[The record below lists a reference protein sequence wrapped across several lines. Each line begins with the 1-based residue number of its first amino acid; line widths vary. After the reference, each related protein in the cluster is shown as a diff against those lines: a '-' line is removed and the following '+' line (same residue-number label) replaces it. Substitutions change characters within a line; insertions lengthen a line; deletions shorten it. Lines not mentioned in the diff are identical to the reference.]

1 MKGMRIKYFL
11 GQVKD
16 RMTVGGQRILG
27 VLMLLLTVVSCA
39 IENDIPYPIVE
50 ASIESMV
57 VEGQRG
63 ADSNVFAE
71 ATINKSARTVT
82 IYVNDSVDVTKLKVT
97 CLKITPGAELIPDS
111 TACVDF
117 QKFPAEGFTSLDSIP
132 ASSNTRMDF
141 SSPVH
146 FTLRTY
152 QDYVWTV
159 SVQQLIQRDVE
170 VEGMVDCVI
179 DDNSRVVI
187 VYVGQDQDLTN
198 LNVTKMNLGG
208 EFGTV
213 SPDPTIIKDYSSP
226 VKFYVRRSWEEYS
239 YEWTVYV
246 YKDSEEAGGG
256 TTEAFAMTTRAT
268 VNGKVQSGKTP
279 VVEYCK
285 QDETSWN
292 TVPAANVSVS
302 GNTFTATLTGL
313 SASTAYKYRVSVDGT
328 AGSEQTFTTAA
339 ATPLEN
345 GSMEDWSQDGKQWN
359 PWASGNDA
367 FWGTGNKGSSM
378 LSSIGNITSP
388 TDESVSGKA
397 AYLESKDA
405 QLKLAAGNLFIGDFD
420 LDGTNG
426 LLHFGRPFTSFPTA
440 LRLYYKYTPS
450 IISIVGSSI
459 EETLPSNLKNMV
471 GQSDLFQIYI
481 ALSDKSEPYEIRN
494 NPSKRQLFD
503 PNDANII
510 AYGEYTSSESVTSY
524 KELEIPLEYRA
535 TNRTPKYIII
545 VASSSKYGDY
555 YLGGVGSKLW
565 LDEMELVYE

>member
-1 MKGMRIKYFL
+1 MK
-11 GQVKD
+11 
-16 RMTVGGQRILG
+16 RMIQYNLTRILG
-27 VLMLLLTVVSCA
+27 ILTLTVGILSSCA

-50 ASIESMV
+50 ASIESMT

-63 ADSNVFAE
+63 ADENTFTA

-82 IYVNDSVDVTKLKVT
+82 LYVNDGVDISRLQILSLKT
-97 CLKITPGAELIPDS
+97 TSGAELLADS
-111 TACVDF
+111 AACENYA
-117 QKFPAEGFTSLDSIP
+117 KFPTMGFASLDSIP
-132 ASSNTRMDF
+132 LSSNTRVNF
-141 SSPVH
+141 TNPVT

-152 QDYVWTV
+152 QDYQWKVTV
-159 SVQQLIQRDVE
+159 NQIIQRDID
-170 VEGMVDCVI
+170 VEGMRSYVI
-179 DDNSRVVI
+179 DADTRTVI
-187 VYVGQDQDLTN
+187 IYVDPATDLTN
-198 LNVTKMNLGG
+198 LNVKKLNLGG
-208 EFGTV
+208 EYGRVT
-213 SPDPTIIKDYSSP
+213 PDPTLQKDYSKPSTFN
-226 VKFYVRRSWEEYS
+226 VSCSWEEFS

-246 YKDSEEAGGG
+246 YPDSKENGSSSAD
-256 TTEAFAMTTRAT
+256 AFAMTTRAT
-268 VNGKVQSGKTP
+268 VTGNVQSGKTP
-279 VVEYCK
+279 TVEYRK
-285 QDETSWN
+285 ESEASWS
-292 TVPAANVSVS
+292 TVPSANVSTS
-302 GNTFTATLTGL
+302 GNTFSATLTGL
-313 SASTAYKYRVSVDGT
+313 SASTTYKYRISVDGS
-328 AGSEQTFTTAA
+328 ASSEQTFTTAA

-345 GSMEDWSQDGKQWN
+345 GAMEEWSQDGKQWN
-359 PWASGNDA
+359 PWAAEKDA
-367 FWGTGNKGSSM
+367 FWGTGNKGSSI

-405 QLKLAAGNLFIGDFD
+405 WLKLAAGNLFIGDFD

-440 LRLYYKYTPS
+440 LRLYYKYTPA

-459 EETLPSNLKNMV
+459 EETLPSSLKNMV
-471 GQSDLFQIYI
+471 GQSDLFHIYI

-494 NPSKRQLFD
+494 NPDKRQLFD

-510 AYGEYTSSESVTSY
+510 AYGEYTSSEPVTSY
-524 KELEIPLEYRA
+524 KKLEIPLEYRA

>member
-1 MKGMRIKYFL
+1 MKRMKMKYDFDL
-11 GQVKD
+11 L
-16 RMTVGGQRILG
+16 RAWTLTCGQRVLG
-27 VLMLLLTVVSCA
+27 IWMLILTVVSCA

-50 ASIESMV
+50 ANIESMT

-63 ADSNVFAE
+63 ADENSSAD
-71 ATINKSARTVT
+71 AIINKTSRTVT
-82 IYVNDSVDVTKLKVT
+82 LYVNDGVDLSN
-97 CLKITPGAELIPDS
+97 LKITSLKITSGAELLADS
-111 TACVDF
+111 TACKNYD
-117 QKFPAEGFTSLDSIP
+117 KFPTTGFASLDSIP
-132 ASSNTRMDF
+132 LSSDTRMDF
-141 SSPVH
+141 TNPVT

-152 QDYVWTV
+152 QDYVWRVTV
-159 SVQQLIQRDVE
+159 NQIIQRDID
-170 VEGMVDCVI
+170 VDRMTDYVI
-179 DDNSRVVI
+179 DTNTRTVI
-187 VYVGQDQDLTN
+187 IYVDPEVDRTN
-198 LNVTKMNLGG
+198 LDVKKMNLGG
-208 EFGTV
+208 EYGTV
-213 SPDPTIIKDYSSP
+213 SPDPTAIKDYSSP
-226 VKFYVRRSWEEYS
+226 VKFNVRRSWEEYS

-246 YKDSEEAGGG
+246 YPDSGETNSGS
-256 TTEAFAMTTRAT
+256 TDAFAMTTRAT

-367 FWGTGNKGSSM
+367 FWGTGNPGAAAF
-378 LSSIGNITSP
+378 IGNLTTP
-388 TDESVSGKA
+388 TDESVKGKA
-397 AYLESKDA
+397 ALLETKNA
-405 QLKLAAGNLFIGDFD
+405 IIKLGAGNIFTGDFA
-420 LDGTNG
+420 LDGLNG
-426 LLHFGRPFTSFPTA
+426 LLHFGRSFTSFPTA
-440 LRLYYKYTPS
+440 LRLYYKYTPAT
-450 IISIVGSSI
+450 IDMIGDNVGDLAS
-459 EETLPSNLKNMV
+459 LK
-471 GQSDLFQIYI
+471 GQTDMFQIYI

-494 NPSKRQLFD
+494 NPDNRQLFD
-503 PNDANII
+503 PNDTNII

-555 YLGGVGSKLW
+555 YIGGVGSKLW